1 MPEGREPY
9 ALFMAPA
16 ADRQL
21 AKLTIEIQDRLDPE
35 IDALADDPKP
45 SGSTKLQGSV
55 DSWRVR
61 VGDYRIIYEVDEAA
75 GEITVTR
82 VAHRREVYR

>member
-1 MPEGREPY
+1 
-9 ALFMAPA
+9 MAPA

-45 SGSTKLQGSV
+45 SGSTKLQGYA

-82 VAHRREVYR
+82 VAHRREAYR